1 MPRFSKRKRIKY
13 QKRYKE
19 WEIVKL
25 DDDIV
30 ELRCPTQKCH
40 TCNIESQNPEIQN
53 QLADLTSALAMET
66 MKVQKLTDKCSN
78 FGVSAEEIS
87 DMLDEV
93 EDEYFSE
100 VCDEVSMVEVQAHKQ
115 LEDDVEQT
123 LDDVAVEIMK
133 SININHLD
141 VFLTCDPDDEELLN
155 CAILVVQNQ
164 LENCDN
170 FCDIVNTT
178 SKISTFMQLKF
189 FLKLFVGVHEIVE
202 KQNVRKNLLAQIVK
216 LADRGQQLQM
226 DQKEWI
232 WLLHFVTNFYDFG
245 IIVCKFVHLTVR
257 KSRNIQSPATILKRY
272 RHFSIIGLE
281 NMKKNLT
288 SIMYNVKIAHV
299 AYFLGYPM
307 AFFQPIQDLFML
319 LGRVFSRKFLGSRK
333 HVLQVRFQVVS
344 NRLVRNYKKSLV
356 NFGIVLLFSSLLSSK
371 QNHNKGSTNMCQN
384 VFSAECYNVIGTF
397 FPN

>member
-232 WLLHFVTNFYDFG
+232 WLLHFVTNFYDFA
-245 IIVCKFVHLTVR
+245 
-257 KSRNIQSPATILKRY
+257 QSN
-272 RHFSIIGLE
+272 E
-281 NMKKNLT
+281 
-288 SIMYNVKIAHV
+288 
-299 AYFLGYPM
+299 
-307 AFFQPIQDLFML
+307 
-319 LGRVFSRKFLGSRK
+319 
-333 HVLQVRFQVVS
+333 VLQEINFLTYELGANQNLPLNETNFLQILVKLCTCQVLAMQHFWQQINAAWNS
-344 NRLVRNYKKSLV
+344 EQNYY
-356 NFGIVLLFSSLLSSK
+356 FS
-371 QNHNKGSTNMCQN
+371 
-384 VFSAECYNVIGTF
+384 
-397 FPN
+397 